1 MTEIDE
7 KERQQASP
15 NPEHSDGETAT
26 TAHGIE
32 SHPNSITS
40 PDIDEKLVEETGF
53 EPIRPAPSQLRR
65 LSIETIST
73 LRRERSN
80 NGWGVDDIEDDAATA
95 TAATGPDGQPA
106 PEVDP
111 FEVGWENGDAD
122 EMCPRSFPTWR
133 KWLIVIITS
142 IGSVCV

>member
-1 MTEIDE
+1 MTSVDE
-7 KERQQASP
+7 KERQQAGSS
-15 NPEHSDGETAT
+15 PEHSDGETVT
-26 TAHGIE
+26 HGVE
-32 SHPNSITS
+32 SHPASVTS
-40 PDIDEKLVEETGF
+40 PEDDEKLALETGF
-53 EPIRPAPSQLRR
+53 EPIRPAASQPRR
-65 LSIETIST
+65 LSIDTLST

-80 NGWGVDDIEDDAATA
+80 NGYGVDDIEDHAVDAVDPGA
-95 TAATGPDGQPA
+95 DGQPA
-106 PEVDP
+106 PEFDP